1 MLNLINKV
9 SELIVTSRAV
19 VTFCL
24 GVLCLS
30 RGERGV
36 HVVKNVDSGWMACF
50 GVPGFDTRLLC
61 EPGQHMW
68 HFYLAVRPFVKWG

>member
-1 MLNLINKV
+1 M
-9 SELIVTSRAV
+9 
-19 VTFCL
+19 
-24 GVLCLS
+24 
-30 RGERGV
+30 
-36 HVVKNVDSGWMACF
+36 VKNVDSGWMACF